1 MTDNLGLNNRV
12 YQILSQNSQKAAVD
26 ILGMRISTKY
36 KNKFTEIMITETEAF
51 GTAKADEMSLANQL
65 NRKIPLSLPLGPPH
79 VMVLKTYG
87 SNNSLYFLT
96 SKEGSCQAVLIRSGK
111 VILGK
116 NYVETRRKQKMKNDN
131 IYGPGNIT
139 KALGIDIEQDGENL
153 LDGSITLSTRI
164 HPVDRAIAKQRK
176 NSKPRD
182 KHLWRF
188 TLVL

>member
-51 GTAKADEMSLANQL
+51 GTTKADEMSLANQL
-65 NRKIPLSLPLGPPH
+65 NRKIPISLPLGPPH

-153 LDGSITLSTRI
+153 LDGSIALSTRI

>member
-65 NRKIPLSLPLGPPH
+65 NRKIPISLPLGPPH

-153 LDGSITLSTRI
+153 LDGSIALSTRI

-188 TLVL
+188 TLVI

>member
-36 KNKFTEIMITETEAF
+36 KNKFTEIIITETEAF
-51 GTAKADEMSLANQL
+51 GTAKADDMSLANQL
-65 NRKIPLSLPLGPPH
+65 NRKIPISLTLGPPH

-111 VILGK
+111 LILGK

-153 LDGSITLSTRI
+153 LDGSIALSTRI

>member
-51 GTAKADEMSLANQL
+51 GTANADEMSLANQL

-153 LDGSITLSTRI
+153 LDGSIALSPRI
-164 HPVDRAIAKQRK
+164 HHVDIASAKQRK

>member
-65 NRKIPLSLPLGPPH
+65 NRKIPISLPLGPPH
-79 VMVLKTYG
+79 VLVLKTYG

-153 LDGSITLSTRI
+153 LDGSIALSPRI
-164 HPVDRAIAKQRK
+164 HSVDRAIAKQRK

>member
-1 MTDNLGLNNRV
+1 MIDNLGLNNRV
-12 YQILSQNSQKAAVD
+12 FQILSQNSQKAAVD

-51 GTAKADEMSLANQL
+51 GTAKGDEMSLANQL
-65 NRKIPLSLPLGPPH
+65 NRKIPVSLPLGPPH
-79 VMVLKTYG
+79 IMVLKTYG

-96 SKEGSCQAVLIRSGK
+96 SKPGSCQGVLIRSGK
-111 VILGK
+111 IILGK
-116 NYVETRRKQKMKNDN
+116 NYAETRRKQKMKNDN
-131 IYGPGNIT
+131 LYGPGNIT
-139 KALGIDIEQDGENL
+139 KALGIDVKQDGENL
-153 LDGSITLSTRI
+153 LDGTISLSPRI
-164 HPVDRAIAKQRK
+164 HPVERAIAKQRK

>member
-65 NRKIPLSLPLGPPH
+65 NRKIPISLPLGPPH

-131 IYGPGNIT
+131 VYGPGNIT

-153 LDGSITLSTRI
+153 LDGSIALSTRI

>member
-51 GTAKADEMSLANQL
+51 GTANADEMSLANQL
-65 NRKIPLSLPLGPPH
+65 NRKIPISLPLGPPH
-79 VMVLKTYG
+79 VMVIKTYG

-139 KALGIDIEQDGENL
+139 KALGIDIEQDGETL
-153 LDGSITLSTRI
+153 LDGSIALSPRI

>member
-65 NRKIPLSLPLGPPH
+65 NRKIPISLPLGPPH

-153 LDGSITLSTRI
+153 LNDSIALSPRI

>member
-1 MTDNLGLNNRV
+1 
-12 YQILSQNSQKAAVD
+12 
-26 ILGMRISTKY
+26 MRISTKY

-51 GTAKADEMSLANQL
+51 GTAKADDMSLANQL
-65 NRKIPLSLPLGPPH
+65 NRKIPISLTLGPPH

-111 VILGK
+111 LILGK

-153 LDGSITLSTRI
+153 LDGSIALSTRI

>member
-65 NRKIPLSLPLGPPH
+65 NRKIPISLPLGPPH

-139 KALGIDIEQDGENL
+139 KALGIDIDQDGEHL
-153 LDGSITLSTRI
+153 LDGSIALSPRI

>member
-65 NRKIPLSLPLGPPH
+65 NRKIPISLPLGPPH

-131 IYGPGNIT
+131 LYGPGNIT

-153 LDGSITLSTRI
+153 LDGSIALSPRI
-164 HPVDRAIAKQRK
+164 LPVDRAIAKQRK

>member
-65 NRKIPLSLPLGPPH
+65 NRKIPISLPLGPPH

-139 KALGIDIEQDGENL
+139 KALGIDIEHDGETL
-153 LDGSITLSTRI
+153 LDGSIALA
-164 HPVDRAIAKQRK
+164 PVRHRVGSAIEKQRK

>member
-12 YQILSQNSQKAAVD
+12 YQILSQSSQKAAVD

-36 KNKFTEIMITETEAF
+36 TNKFTEIMITETEAF
-51 GTAKADEMSLANQL
+51 GTTKADEMSLANQL
-65 NRKIPLSLPLGPPH
+65 NRKIPISLPLGPPH
-79 VMVLKTYG
+79 VLVLKTYG

-116 NYVETRRKQKMKNDN
+116 NYVETRRRQKMKNDN

-139 KALGIDIEQDGENL
+139 KALGINIEQDGENL
-153 LDGSITLSTRI
+153 LDGSIALSTRI
-164 HPVDRAIAKQRK
+164 HPVERAIAKQRK

>member
-1 MTDNLGLNNRV
+1 
-12 YQILSQNSQKAAVD
+12 
-26 ILGMRISTKY
+26 MRISTKY

-65 NRKIPLSLPLGPPH
+65 NRKIPISLPLGPTH

-153 LDGSITLSTRI
+153 LDGSIALSPRI

>member
-12 YQILSQNSQKAAVD
+12 YQILSQNSQKA
-26 ILGMRISTKY
+26 
-36 KNKFTEIMITETEAF
+36 
-51 GTAKADEMSLANQL
+51 
-65 NRKIPLSLPLGPPH
+65 
-79 VMVLKTYG
+79 
-87 SNNSLYFLT
+87 
-96 SKEGSCQAVLIRSGK
+96 QAVLIRSGK

-139 KALGIDIEQDGENL
+139 KALGINVEQDGENL
-153 LDGSITLSTRI
+153 LDGSIALSPRI

>member
-153 LDGSITLSTRI
+153 LHGSIALSPRI

>member
-1 MTDNLGLNNRV
+1 
-12 YQILSQNSQKAAVD
+12 
-26 ILGMRISTKY
+26 
-36 KNKFTEIMITETEAF
+36 
-51 GTAKADEMSLANQL
+51 
-65 NRKIPLSLPLGPPH
+65 
-79 VMVLKTYG
+79 MVLKTYG

-153 LDGSITLSTRI
+153 LDGSIALSPRI

>member
-65 NRKIPLSLPLGPPH
+65 NRKIPISLPLGPPH

-111 VILGK
+111 IILGK

-131 IYGPGNIT
+131 VYGPGNIT

-153 LDGSITLSTRI
+153 LDGSIALSTRI

>member
-1 MTDNLGLNNRV
+1 MIDNLGLNNRV
-12 YQILSQNSQKAAVD
+12 FQILSQNSQKSAVD

-51 GTAKADEMSLANQL
+51 GTANGDEMSLANQL
-65 NRKIPLSLPLGPPH
+65 NRKIPVSLPLGPPH
-79 VMVLKTYG
+79 IMVLKTYG

-96 SKEGSCQAVLIRSGK
+96 SKPGSCQGVLIRSGK
-111 VILGK
+111 IILGK
-116 NYVETRRKQKMKNDN
+116 NYAETRRKQKMKNDN
-131 IYGPGNIT
+131 VYGPGNIT
-139 KALGIDIEQDGENL
+139 TALGISVKQDSENL
-153 LDGSITLSTRI
+153 LDGSISLSPRI
-164 HPVDRAIAKQRK
+164 HPVERAIAKQRK

>member
-36 KNKFTEIMITETEAF
+36 KSKFTEIMITETEAF
-51 GTAKADEMSLANQL
+51 GTANADEMSLANQL
-65 NRKIPLSLPLGPPH
+65 NRKIPISLPLGPPH
-79 VMVLKTYG
+79 VLVLKTYG

-116 NYVETRRKQKMKNDN
+116 NYVETRRRQKMKNDN

-139 KALGIDIEQDGENL
+139 KALGINIEQDGENL
-153 LDGSITLSTRI
+153 LDGSIALSTRI
-164 HPVDRAIAKQRK
+164 HPVERAIAKQRK

>member
-1 MTDNLGLNNRV
+1 MTDNFGLNNRV

-36 KNKFTEIMITETEAF
+36 KSKFTEIMITETEAF
-51 GTAKADEMSLANQL
+51 GTANADEMSLANQL
-65 NRKIPLSLPLGPPH
+65 NRKIPISLPLGPPH
-79 VMVLKTYG
+79 VLVLKTYG

-116 NYVETRRKQKMKNDN
+116 NYVETRRRQKMKNDN

-139 KALGIDIEQDGENL
+139 KALGINIEQDGENL
-153 LDGSITLSTRI
+153 LDGSIALSTRI
-164 HPVDRAIAKQRK
+164 HPVERAIAKQRK

>member
-26 ILGMRISTKY
+26 ILGMRISTRY

-65 NRKIPLSLPLGPPH
+65 NRKIPISLPLGPPH

-131 IYGPGNIT
+131 LYGPGNIT

-153 LDGSITLSTRI
+153 LDGSIALSTRI
-164 HPVDRAIAKQRK
+164 PPVDRAIAKQRK

>member
-131 IYGPGNIT
+131 VYGPGNIT

-153 LDGSITLSTRI
+153 LDGSIALSTRI
-164 HPVDRAIAKQRK
+164 HPVDKAIAKQRK

>member
-51 GTAKADEMSLANQL
+51 GTANADEMSLANQL

-153 LDGSITLSTRI
+153 LDLSLIHISEPTR
-164 HPVDRAIAKQRK
+164 PY
-176 NSKPRD
+176 
-182 KHLWRF
+182 
-188 TLVL
+188 